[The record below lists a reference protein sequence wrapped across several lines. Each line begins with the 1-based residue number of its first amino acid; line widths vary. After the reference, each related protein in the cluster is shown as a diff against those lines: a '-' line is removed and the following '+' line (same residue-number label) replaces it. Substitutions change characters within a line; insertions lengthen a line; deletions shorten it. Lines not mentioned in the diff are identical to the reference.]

1 MNGRFLRDFCPVG
14 WSNVAAG
21 HRPALRW
28 ISLLLIGWLLFA
40 GLRSVGADEFYMNPV
55 LPGDHPDPSII
66 RVGKDFWAT
75 STSSEW
81 GPQFMLQHSTDLVN
95 WEAVGPVFP
104 HRPAW
109 AAANF
114 WAPEIS
120 EYKGHYY
127 VYYVARERGGPLA
140 VAVATADEPGGPYTD
155 RGPIVAQADGSID
168 PAPATDEN
176 GVRYLIWKEDGNSRH
191 APTPIWAQPLNQD
204 GAKLVGQPT
213 ELIHNDADWEGGV
226 VEGPFILR
234 RGEWF
239 YLFYAGNGCC
249 GTRCHYAVGVA
260 RSHKLLG
267 PWEKNPANPIVAANQ
282 AWECPGH
289 GSIVSDEQ
297 GRYWFLYHAYP
308 AAGTVFTGREGML
321 DEVKFGTDGWPTI
334 NDGKGPSVRA
344 LSPFGAPQ
352 RKTDA
357 RFSDDF
363 SEAPLR
369 SDWQWPQDREPVYIV
384 GSGQL
389 LLRANG
395 DTNLFSALLARAVTT
410 ADYVATVVVENGQ
423 LKSNSVAGLWA
434 YGDDG
439 NSVGMA
445 LSRDSVEIL
454 RLERGAWRESG
465 PRHAVAGTKVHLRLE
480 ARQGWHFQFSISDD
494 GKAWTALDKESNAK
508 DLPPWDRSVRV
519 ALTVGGAAQAEGR
532 FEAFSMK
539 AMGQ

>member
-1 MNGRFLRDFCPVG
+1 MNLEKCGVSCRF
-14 WSNVAAG
+14 NVAAS
-21 HRPALRW
+21 HRPALR
-28 ISLLLIGWLLFA
+28 LTCWLLFGCTVLI
-40 GLRSVGADEFYMNPV
+40 GLRAIAADVFYTNPV

-95 WEAVGPVFP
+95 WEAVRPVFS

-109 AAANF
+109 AVANF

-120 EYKGHYY
+120 DYKGHYY
-127 VYYVARERGGPLA
+127 VYYVGRKRGGPLA
-140 VAVATADEPGGPYTD
+140 VAVATADKPGGPYAD
-155 RGPIVAQADGSID
+155 HGPIVAQADGSID

-176 GVRYLIWKEDGNSRH
+176 GVRYLIWKEDSNSRH
-191 APTPIWAQPLNQD
+191 APTPIWAQPLNED
-204 GAKLVGQPT
+204 GTKLVGQPT

-249 GTRCHYAVGVA
+249 GSHCRYAVGVA

-267 PWEKNPANPIVAANQ
+267 PWEKNPANPILAANQ

-308 AAGTVFTGREGML
+308 AEGTVFTGREGML
-321 DEVKFGTDGWPTI
+321 DEVKFGADGWPTI
-334 NDGKGPSVRA
+334 NDGKGSSVRA
-344 LSPFGAPQ
+344 LSPFGAAQ
-352 RKTDA
+352 KTNDA

-363 SEAPLR
+363 SGAELR
-369 SDWQWPQDREPVYIV
+369 PSWQWPQDREPVYQV
-384 GSGQL
+384 GNGHL
-389 LLRANG
+389 VLRAKG
-395 DTNLFSALLARAVTT
+395 DTNLLSAVLARAVT
-410 ADYVATVVVENGQ
+410 AEDYVVTVVVENGQ
-423 LKSNSVAGLWA
+423 LKPGWVGGLWA
-434 YGDDG
+434 YGDGD
-439 NSVGMA
+439 NSVGLA
-445 LSRDSVEIL
+445 LSRDSVVLL
-454 RLERGAWRESG
+454 RQHKGVWKELGSRYPVPGA
-465 PRHAVAGTKVHLRLE
+465 KVHLRLE
-480 ARQGWHFQFSISDD
+480 ARHGWQYQFSISED
-494 GKAWTALDKESNAK
+494 GKKWTVLDKESDAR

-519 ALTVGGAAQAEGR
+519 ALTSGGAADAEVR
-532 FEAFSMK
+532 FEAFSMEPISG
-539 AMGQ
+539 M